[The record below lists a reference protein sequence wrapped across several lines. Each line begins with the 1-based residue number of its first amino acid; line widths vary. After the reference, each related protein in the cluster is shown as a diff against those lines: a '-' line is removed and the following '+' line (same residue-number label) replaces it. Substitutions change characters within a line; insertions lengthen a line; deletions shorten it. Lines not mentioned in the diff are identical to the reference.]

1 MQRKYYVSSGNYV
14 IANFKTLEMLECSMK
29 DASDVVDTT
38 PANHCAGTGGNDVF
52 LLFVKSRSRPT
63 CFAI

>member
-14 IANFKTLEMLECSMK
+14 IANFKSLEMLECSMK

-38 PANHCAGTGGNDVF
+38 PANHCAGTGKNDVF
-52 LLFVKSRSRPT
+52 FII
-63 CFAI
+63 C